1 MYSIFFIN
9 SKNGYIYYLKL
20 KILSGEKAR
29 QYPFILFIFQKTKVI
44 NDEATFHKFK
54 RRNLDGYPVVLSS
67 RVDCIILHK
76 YCLCYI
82 TCRLCACVC
91 VCVCV
96 CMFLFVLLGGRAA
109 KGKILVGLKT
119 ELTFKA
125 SQLDTSCTLG
135 SLPRT
140 LLSAFDYVL
149 HVLGGHVFLS
159 LAVLSWMSLFLVP
172 TACV

>member
-1 MYSIFFIN
+1 MTKYVYSIFFIN

-44 NDEATFHKFK
+44 NGEATFHKFK
-54 RRNLDGYPVVLSS
+54 RRNLDGYLVVLSS
-67 RVDCIILHK
+67 RVDGIILHK

-91 VCVCV
+91 V
-96 CMFLFVLLGGRAA
+96 FLFVLLGGRAA
-109 KGKILVGLKT
+109 KGKILAGLKT

-149 HVLGGHVFLS
+149 HVPGGHVFLS
-159 LAVLSWMSLFLVP
+159 LAVLSWMSLSLVP